1 MGVGDGLVDKALFCK
16 NEDLSL
22 HDPHINAGRLWCLPC
37 NPSDWM
43 VETRDSPEQA
53 GQSYL

>member
-1 MGVGDGLVDKALFCK
+1 MGVGDGLADKALFCK

-22 HDPHINAGRLWCLPC
+22 HDPHINARRLWCFPC

-53 GQSYL
+53 G